1 MVNSCSRLLNINFQ
15 NKEDFKMLLLQEIY
29 DLIKGVWEKDE
40 DIMTTML
47 VGVGP
52 VAVNCELTDVKFKD
66 NRLELMTTDESFY
79 LTEAEGIIN
88 RLNDNAVGVITIK
101 IPNGSIDVMFN

>member
-1 MVNSCSRLLNINFQ
+1 
-15 NKEDFKMLLLQEIY
+15 MLLLQEIY

-47 VGVGP
+47 VGVGS
-52 VAVNCELTDVKFKD
+52 VVVNCELTDVKLKD
-66 NRLELMTTDESFY
+66 NRLELMATDESFY
-79 LTEAEGIIN
+79 LTEAEEVIN

-101 IPNGSIDVMFN
+101 IPNGTIDVMFN

>member
-1 MVNSCSRLLNINFQ
+1 
-15 NKEDFKMLLLQEIY
+15 MLLLQEIY

>member
-1 MVNSCSRLLNINFQ
+1 
-15 NKEDFKMLLLQEIY
+15 MLLLQEIY

-40 DIMTTML
+40 DIMATML
-47 VGVGP
+47 VGVGS
-52 VAVNCELTDVKFKD
+52 VVVNCELTDVKLKD

-79 LTEAEGIIN
+79 LTEAEEVIN

-101 IPNGSIDVMFN
+101 IPNGTIDVMFN

>member
-1 MVNSCSRLLNINFQ
+1 
-15 NKEDFKMLLLQEIY
+15 MLLLQEIY

-47 VGVGP
+47 VGVGS
-52 VAVNCELTDVKFKD
+52 VVVNCELTDVKLKD

-79 LTEAEGIIN
+79 LTEAEEVIN

-101 IPNGSIDVMFN
+101 IPNGTIDVMFN

>member
-1 MVNSCSRLLNINFQ
+1 
-15 NKEDFKMLLLQEIY
+15 MLLLQEIY

-47 VGVGP
+47 VGVGS
-52 VAVNCELTDVKFKD
+52 VVVNCELTDVKLKD

-79 LTEAEGIIN
+79 LTEAEEVIN
-88 RLNDNAVGVITIK
+88 RLKDNAVGVITIK
-101 IPNGSIDVMFN
+101 IPNGTIDVMFN

>member
-66 NRLELMTTDESFY
+66 NRLELM
-79 LTEAEGIIN
+79 N
-88 RLNDNAVGVITIK
+88 H
-101 IPNGSIDVMFN
+101 SI

>member
-1 MVNSCSRLLNINFQ
+1 
-15 NKEDFKMLLLQEIY
+15 MLLLQEIY

-47 VGVGP
+47 VGVGS
-52 VAVNCELTDVKFKD
+52 VVVNCELTDVKLKD

-79 LTEAEGIIN
+79 LTEAEEVIN

>member
-1 MVNSCSRLLNINFQ
+1 
-15 NKEDFKMLLLQEIY
+15 MLLLQEIY

-47 VGVGP
+47 VGVGS
-52 VAVNCELTDVKFKD
+52 VVVNCELTDVKLKD

-79 LTEAEGIIN
+79 LTEAEEVIN
-88 RLNDNAVGVITIK
+88 QLNDNAVGVITIK
-101 IPNGSIDVMFN
+101 IPNGTIDVMFN

>member
-1 MVNSCSRLLNINFQ
+1 
-15 NKEDFKMLLLQEIY
+15 MLLLQEIY

-47 VGVGP
+47 VGVGS
-52 VAVNCELTDVKFKD
+52 VVVNCELTDVKLKG

-79 LTEAEGIIN
+79 LTEAEEVIN

-101 IPNGSIDVMFN
+101 IPNGTIDVMFN

>member
-1 MVNSCSRLLNINFQ
+1 
-15 NKEDFKMLLLQEIY
+15 MLLLQEIY

-47 VGVGP
+47 VGVGS
-52 VAVNCELTDVKFKD
+52 VVVNCELTDVKLKD

-79 LTEAEGIIN
+79 LTEAEEVIN

-101 IPNGSIDVMFN
+101 IPNGAIDVMFN